1 MRELTLVLEASTG
14 SASVALL
21 RAGTVVAESAVEM
34 RGHEGERLMP
44 GVVQLLASAGVTT
57 TGLGRIACGTGP
69 GGFTS
74 LRIAAA
80 IGKGLAESLG
90 IPLWGASSLALL
102 AVGDA
107 AAGAEEVVA
116 VLDALRGEWYA
127 QRFRRDGDGDGDGA
141 VTAVGRH
148 ALVDQEGLAALAHDG
163 ARIVGVGGDRFEG
176 GRSAVPRAR
185 DVVRLAEGASWHPI
199 DLAGWE
205 PDYGRLAEAQVKW
218 EKAHGRALGT
228 VG

>member
-1 MRELTLVLEASTG
+1 MHELTLVMEASTA

-21 RAGTVVAESAVEM
+21 QAGRVVAEMEVAM
-34 RGHEGERLMP
+34 RGHDGERLMP

-57 TGLGRIACGTGP
+57 AALDRIGCGTGP

-90 IPLWGASSLALL
+90 VPLWGASSLALL
-102 AVGDA
+102 AAGEA
-107 AAGAEEVVA
+107 AAGATDVVA
-116 VLDALRGEWYA
+116 ILDALRGEWYA
-127 QRFRRDGDGDGDGA
+127 QRFQRGADGA

-148 ALVDQEGLAALAHDG
+148 ALVDRDALEAMAAGG
-163 ARIVGVGGDRFEG
+163 ARIVGVGGDRFDG
-176 GRSAVPRAR
+176 GRPAVPVAR
-185 DVVRLAEGASWHPI
+185 DVVRLDEGELWHVVEL
-199 DLAGWE
+199 DGWE

-218 EKAHGRALGT
+218 ERAHGRALGS